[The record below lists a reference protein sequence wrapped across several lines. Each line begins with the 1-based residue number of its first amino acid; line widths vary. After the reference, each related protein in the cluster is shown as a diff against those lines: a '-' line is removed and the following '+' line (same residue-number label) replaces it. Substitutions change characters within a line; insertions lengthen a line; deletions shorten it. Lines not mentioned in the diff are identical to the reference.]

1 MKKSF
6 YHYFMKF
13 RGALKRNTYSEL
25 AEEMY
30 RDPAFP
36 KQSEDYHEISSYIEM
51 KQYSLDAVSIFDQ
64 AWDDYEN
71 NR

>member
-1 MKKSF
+1 
-6 YHYFMKF
+6 MKF
-13 RGALKRNTYSEL
+13 RGALKRNPYSEL

-36 KQSEDYHEISSYIEM
+36 KQSEDYNEVSSYIEI
-51 KQYSLDAVSIFDQ
+51 KQYSLEAVSVFDE
-64 AWDDYEN
+64 AWSDYEN